1 MNKITVAEALAELKN
16 IYSEISSKIKSATFV
31 STGKTN
37 ETNEQIFAAI
47 NKTTKEISDNY
58 NNIISLMKRRDSL
71 KNAIVKS
78 NAETFVEICGEKMT
92 VAALIELKDSIK
104 YKQELYRAIKDEYKS
119 AKHGM
124 EVANMSMEDKLENL
138 INIAFGRDNN
148 NKIKEEDY
156 NSIAAPYRKANE
168 FSLVDPLNIE
178 KKLEELDAYLED
190 FSANADSVLQ
200 ISNCT
205 TEIETD

>member
-1 MNKITVAEALAELKN
+1 MKKITVAEALSELKN
-16 IYSEISSKIKSATFV
+16 IYSEISSKINSAIFV

-37 ETNEQIFAAI
+37 ETNEQILAAI
-47 NKTTKEISDNY
+47 KNTTKEISDNY
-58 NNIISLMKRRDSL
+58 NDIISLMKRRDSL

-92 VAALIELKDSIK
+92 VAALVELKDSINYK
-104 YKQELYRAIKDEYKS
+104 YELYRAIKDEYRS
-119 AKHGM
+119 AKYNM
-124 EVANMSMEDKLENL
+124 ENANKAMEEKLENL
-138 INIAFGRDNN
+138 ITIAFGRDNN

-156 NSIAAPYRKANE
+156 NSIAVPYRKANE